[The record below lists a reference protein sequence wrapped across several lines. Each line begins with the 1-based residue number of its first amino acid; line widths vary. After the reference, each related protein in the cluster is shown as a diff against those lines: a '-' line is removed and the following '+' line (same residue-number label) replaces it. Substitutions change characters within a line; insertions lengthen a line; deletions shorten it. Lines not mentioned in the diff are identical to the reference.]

1 MQLKDLNIA
10 PPITSNMDPT
20 FDNGKIKKIS
30 RTINGVSKM
39 RDFCIRYLEFNDKI
53 YQCEIYLDTDRVNIE
68 GIRLEIEPEYS
79 SILYTYTP
87 PVGVIIINTDKVS
100 SNLEIKEYFENI
112 LLRFDVAS
120 NVRYVDSDKIGVLN
134 RIRLLYGHIEV
145 TDSDIKIK
153 FDKFNIA
160 IELIDGDKWKV
171 TSPHLEEPV
180 TKATLFAAV
189 DTIEDTISEKCT
201 LLPNIL

>member
-1 MQLKDLNIA
+1 MQLKDLIIA

-20 FDNGKIKKIS
+20 TDNGKIKKIS

-39 RDFCIRYLEFNDKI
+39 RDFCIRYLEFNDKV
-53 YQCEIYLDTDRVNIE
+53 YKCEIYLDTDRVNIE

-79 SILYTYTP
+79 PTLYTYIP
-87 PVGVIIINTDKVS
+87 PVGVVIINTDKVK
-100 SNLEIKEYFENI
+100 SNLEIKEYFESI

-134 RIRLLYGHIEV
+134 RIRLMYGYIVV
-145 TDSDIKIK
+145 TDSDVKIR

-160 IELIDGDKWKV
+160 IELVDSDKWKV

-180 TKATLFAAV
+180 TKATLFTAIN
-189 DTIEDTISEKCT
+189 TIEDTISEKCT

>member
-1 MQLKDLNIA
+1 MQLKDLIIA

-20 FDNGKIKKIS
+20 NDSGKIKKIS

-39 RDFCIRYLEFNDKI
+39 RDFCIRYLKFNDKV

-68 GIRLEIEPEYS
+68 GIRLEIEPTYS
-79 SILYTYTP
+79 STLYTYIP
-87 PVGVIIINTDKVS
+87 PVGVVIINTDKIR

-120 NVRYVDSDKIGVLN
+120 NVRYVDSDKIDVLN
-134 RIRLLYGHIEV
+134 GIRLMYGYIVV

-153 FDKFNIA
+153 FDKFNMD
-160 IELIDGDKWKV
+160 IELVDGDKWKV
-171 TSPHLEEPV
+171 TSPHLDEPV
-180 TKATLFAAV
+180 IKATLFAAMN
-189 DTIEDTISEKCT
+189 TIEDTITDRCT

>member
-1 MQLKDLNIA
+1 MELKDLNIV
-10 PPITSNMDPT
+10 PPVT
-20 FDNGKIKKIS
+20 GKIETLTDDKNKKIS

-39 RDFCIRYLEFNDKI
+39 RDFCIRYLKFNDKV

-68 GIRLEIEPEYS
+68 GIRLEIEPKYS
-79 SILYTYTP
+79 SNLYTYTP
-87 PVGVIIINTDKVS
+87 PVGIVIINTDKVK

-134 RIRLLYGHIEV
+134 RIRLMYGYIIV
-145 TDSDIKIK
+145 TDSDVKIR

-160 IELIDGDKWKV
+160 IELVDSDKWKV
-171 TSPHLEEPV
+171 TSPNLEEPV
-180 TKATLFAAV
+180 TKATLFTAIN
-189 DTIEDTISEKCT
+189 TIEDTISEKCT

>member
-1 MQLKDLNIA
+1 MELKDLITTL
-10 PPITSNMDPT
+10 PIICNTDP
-20 FDNGKIKKIS
+20 DNDNKIKKIA

-39 RDFCIRYLEFNDKI
+39 RDFCIRHLEFNNTV
-53 YQCEIYLDTDRVNIE
+53 YQCEIYLDEDRVNIE
-68 GIRLEIEPEYS
+68 GIRLEIESEYS
-79 SILYTYTP
+79 SNLYKYIP
-87 PVGVIIINTDKVS
+87 PVGIVIINTAKVF

-134 RIRLLYGHIEV
+134 RIRLLYGYIVV

-153 FDKFNIA
+153 FDKFNIT
-160 IELIDGDKWKV
+160 IELVDDDKWKI
-171 TSPHLEEPV
+171 TSPCLDEPV
-180 TKATLFAAV
+180 TKATLFAAMN
-189 DTIEDTISEKCT
+189 TIEDTIADKCT

>member
-1 MQLKDLNIA
+1 MELKDLIIA
-10 PPITSNMDPT
+10 TPIASNMKPD
-20 FDNGKIKKIS
+20 DNKIKKIS

-39 RDFCIRYLEFNDKI
+39 RDFCIRYLKFNDKV

-68 GIRLEIEPEYS
+68 GIRLEIEPKYS
-79 SILYTYTP
+79 SNLYTYTP
-87 PVGVIIINTDKVS
+87 PVGIVIINTDKVK
-100 SNLEIKEYFENI
+100 SNLEIKEYFESI

-134 RIRLLYGHIEV
+134 RIRLMYGYIIV
-145 TDSDIKIK
+145 TDSDVKIR

-160 IELIDGDKWKV
+160 IELVDSDKWKV
-171 TSPHLEEPV
+171 TSPHLDGPV
-180 TKATLFAAV
+180 TKATLFTAIN
-189 DTIEDTISEKCT
+189 TIEDTISEKCT

>member
-1 MQLKDLNIA
+1 MELKDLIIA
-10 PPITSNMDPT
+10 PPIASNMKPD
-20 FDNGKIKKIS
+20 DNKIKKIS

-39 RDFCIRYLEFNDKI
+39 RDFCIRHLKFNNI
-53 YQCEIYLDTDRVNIE
+53 VYQCEIYLDTDRLNIE
-68 GIRLEIEPEYS
+68 GIRLEIEPKYS
-79 SILYTYTP
+79 SNLYTYTP
-87 PVGVIIINTDKVS
+87 PVGVVIINTDKVK

-134 RIRLLYGHIEV
+134 RIRLMYGYIIV
-145 TDSDIKIK
+145 TDSDVKIR

-160 IELIDGDKWKV
+160 IELVDDDKWKV
-171 TSPHLEEPV
+171 TSPHLDEPV
-180 TKATLFAAV
+180 IKATLFAAMN
-189 DTIEDTISEKCT
+189 TIEDTITDRCT

>member
-1 MQLKDLNIA
+1 MQLKDLIIA

-20 FDNGKIKKIS
+20 TDSGKIKKIS

-39 RDFCIRYLEFNDKI
+39 RDFCVRYLEFNDKV

-68 GIRLEIEPEYS
+68 GIRLEIEPKYS
-79 SILYTYTP
+79 SNLYTYTP
-87 PVGVIIINTDKVS
+87 PVGIVIINTDKVK

-134 RIRLLYGHIEV
+134 RIRLMYGYIIV
-145 TDSDIKIK
+145 TDSDVKIR

-160 IELIDGDKWKV
+160 IELVDSDKWKV
-171 TSPHLEEPV
+171 TSPRLEEPV
-180 TKATLFAAV
+180 TKATLFTAIN
-189 DTIEDTISEKCT
+189 TIEDTISEKCT